1 MIPASFQIF
10 GRSSGN
16 KKLYSFFRNRVHFNI
31 TYKPPVAGEE
41 AKPCK
46 TPHFWKMLISPY
58 RKSQENFLECYL
70 THKASDMTRVD
81 LWAIL
86 IKLSSGG
93 KYKEIRQSVE
103 RAMAQNK

>member
-1 MIPASFQIF
+1 
-10 GRSSGN
+10 
-16 KKLYSFFRNRVHFNI
+16 
-31 TYKPPVAGEE
+31 
-41 AKPCK
+41 
-46 TPHFWKMLISPY
+46 MLISPY
-58 RKSQENFLECYL
+58 RKSQENFLENFLECYL